1 MRGDQANDIRVQSL
15 LTGLDMSTKPTD
27 AKKKLLR
34 EESTY
39 MAIYFGSLWH
49 EYCAPFVTVVGY
61 NKKQVQTKLYELA
74 EAEYELMMD
83 QDDERSI
90 ECNILTGG
98 ISKKSP
104 EFLEDLLA
112 HEEEFRRNE
121 LERDGITV
129 F

>member
-15 LTGLDMSTKPTD
+15 LTGLDMSAKPTD

-39 MAIYFGSLWH
+39 MAIYVGSLWH
-49 EYCAPFVTVVGY
+49 EYCDPFVTVVGY

-74 EAEYELMMD
+74 EAEYELVMD
-83 QDDERSI
+83 QDDESSI

-98 ISKKSP
+98 IFKESP
-104 EFLEDLLA
+104 EFLENLLVDEA
-112 HEEEFRRNE
+112 EFRRNE